1 MPASDFNAGPTQ
13 GMGSGTVKVSP
24 IKKNTGSSDKVAYLK
39 VTIAGQSPKF
49 IKLTQQTGDY
59 IYEYEFVATNN
70 IINFGANGG
79 TRQATITSTRKSYM
93 DGQLV
98 STEDWPFSVKEHDEG
113 LQVDGINITMPENT
127 SSMPGVKQVI
137 YVQQDSG
144 KEVVI
149 ECNQLGASVEEDIVF
164 EVTPR
169 SLNFEE
175 GASTQSVTVTSQSIK
190 IVNEGEQLVEDIP
203 YTASP
208 SDSWIT
214 ANGNQIGVTANP
226 NTSVRSG
233 KVTFTQ
239 EGTNTSIEITINQA
253 AHVEVP
259 GEKYFLFS
267 ELSPDLSTRPTV
279 QGLDLSYSSA
289 SDQKLSDKVYGFK
302 VPTLDGKVVVGDND
316 WSWEQWK
323 TLIQTSTDSISP
335 LSSSNYNWSGFD
347 DWISQG
353 DSYKPDEDISVLEP
367 YLLSMYSI
375 DISANNT
382 LNKRTGLITI
392 SVPNS
397 DKGSISYEINQL
409 SSRTIGFA
417 DTNTGS
423 VDIEFNP
430 GYDYTEESP
439 EVQEQRFE
447 ILAYDKDTGERV
459 NLNGNLETYFTLND
473 PSSSDLMNYI
483 DISLSNNFLVVK
495 PKTTGTYKLLST
507 YAGGNGTVTYF
518 TFLNLKGSLNVEG
531 SSLTLNFTFTNNTD
545 KITDQIVYLTNS
557 TGNINNGT
565 DFNGG
570 QIHRNTQF
578 TIKTYVMVKRS
589 LITNDNAF
597 SPFVENAS
605 SSSPGN
611 LYPGTSFFNPSNQS
625 MIGVNIE
632 GLITY
637 SNHELHDTLDN
648 GDLIYLFTVVVNT
661 HNLSNDQWNGD
672 GSFASL
678 AIKGLQ
684 IRVGLA
690 YKGMKSTTLFLAK
703 EVLTFVD

>member
-59 IYEYEFVATNN
+59 VYEYEFVAINN

-149 ECNQLGASVEEDIVF
+149 ECNQLGASVEEDIIF
-164 EVTPR
+164 EVTPQ

-190 IVNEGEQLVEDIP
+190 VVNEGEQQVEDIP

-208 SDSWIT
+208 SASWIT
-214 ANGNQIGVTANP
+214 ATGNQIGVTANP

-233 KVTFTQ
+233 TVTFTQ
-239 EGTNTSIEITINQA
+239 EGTNTSIVVTINQA

-302 VPTLDGKVVVGDND
+302 VPTLDGKVVVGDSD

-335 LSSSNYNWSGFD
+335 LSSSDYNWSGFD

-353 DSYKPDEDISVLEP
+353 GSYKPDEDISALEP

-375 DISANNT
+375 GISANNT
-382 LNKRTGLITI
+382 LNKRTGSITI

-409 SSRTIGFA
+409 SSTTIGFA
-417 DTNTGS
+417 DTNTTS
-423 VDIEFNP
+423 VNMEFNP

-447 ILAYDKDTGERV
+447 ILAYDKDTGERI

-473 PSSSDLMNYI
+473 LSSDLMNYI
-483 DISLSNNFLVVK
+483 NISLSNNFLVVK

-507 YAGGNGTVTYF
+507 YAGGNGTIAYF
-518 TFLNLKGSLNVEG
+518 IYLNLKGTLNVKG
-531 SSLTLNFTFTNNTD
+531 SSLTLNFTFTNNTA
-545 KITDQIVYLTNS
+545 KNTNQIVYLTDT
-557 TGNINNGT
+557 TGSSNKGT
-565 DFNGG
+565 DLDSG
-570 QIHRNTQF
+570 QIHRNTQV
-578 TIKTYVMVKRS
+578 TINTYVRVKRS

-597 SPFVENAS
+597 SFVENIS

-611 LYPGTSFFNPSNQS
+611 LFPGTSFFNPRNL
-625 MIGVNIE
+625 GTVVVNID

-637 SNHELHDTLDN
+637 NTCELHNTLSN
-648 GDLIYLFTVVVNT
+648 GDLIYHLTVVVNT
-661 HNLSNDQWNGD
+661 HHISDDKWNGD
-672 GSFASL
+672 GSLGSL
-678 AIKGLQ
+678 ALKGLQ
-684 IRVGLA
+684 IRVGLT
-690 YKGMKSTTLFLAK
+690 YKGMRNTILFLAK
-703 EVLTFVD
+703 EFLTFVD

>member
-149 ECNQLGASVEEDIVF
+149 ECNQLGASVEEDIIF
-164 EVTPR
+164 EVTPQ

-190 IVNEGEQLVEDIP
+190 IVNEGEQQVEDIP

-208 SDSWIT
+208 SASWIT

-233 KVTFTQ
+233 TVTFTQ
-239 EGTNTSIEITINQA
+239 EGTNTSIVVTINQA

-302 VPTLDGKVVVGDND
+302 VPTLDGKVVVGDSD

-335 LSSSNYNWSGFD
+335 LSSSDYNWSGFD

-353 DSYKPDEDISVLEP
+353 DSYKPDEDISALEP

-375 DISANNT
+375 GISANNT

-397 DKGSISYEINQL
+397 DKGSISYKINQL
-409 SSRTIGFA
+409 SSTTIGFA
-417 DTNTGS
+417 DTNTTS
-423 VDIEFNP
+423 VDMEFNP

-447 ILAYDKDTGERV
+447 ILAYDKDTGERIT
-459 NLNGNLETYFTLND
+459 LNGNLETYFTLND
-473 PSSSDLMNYI
+473 LSSDLMNYI
-483 DISLSNNFLVVK
+483 NISLSNNFLVVK

-507 YAGGNGTVTYF
+507 YAGGNGTIAYF
-518 TFLNLKGSLNVEG
+518 IYLNLKGTLNVKG
-531 SSLTLNFTFTNNTD
+531 SSLTLNFTFTNNTA
-545 KITDQIVYLTNS
+545 KNTDQIVYITDT
-557 TGNINNGT
+557 TGSSNKGT
-565 DFNGG
+565 DLDSG
-570 QIHRNTQF
+570 QIHRNTQV
-578 TIKTYVMVKRS
+578 TINTYVRVKRS

-597 SPFVENAS
+597 SFVENIS

-611 LYPGTSFFNPSNQS
+611 LFPGTSFFNPRNL
-625 MIGVNIE
+625 GTVVVNIE

-637 SNHELHDTLDN
+637 NTCELHDTLSN
-648 GDLIYLFTVVVNT
+648 GDLIYHLTVVVNT
-661 HNLSNDQWNGD
+661 HHISDDKWNGD
-672 GSFASL
+672 GSLGSL
-678 AIKGLQ
+678 ALKGLQ
-684 IRVGLA
+684 IRVGLT
-690 YKGMKSTTLFLAK
+690 YKGMRNTILFLAK
-703 EVLTFVD
+703 EFLTFVD